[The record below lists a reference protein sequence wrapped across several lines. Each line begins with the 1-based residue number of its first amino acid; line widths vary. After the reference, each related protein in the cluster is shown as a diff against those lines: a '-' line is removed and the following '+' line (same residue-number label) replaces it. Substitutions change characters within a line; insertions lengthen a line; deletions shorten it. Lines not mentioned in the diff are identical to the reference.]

1 MTTTD
6 RIQTLIAERAPGY
19 SLPQALYAD
28 PAVFDFDIQAI
39 FNRYW
44 LQAGLEVE
52 IPKAGDYIT
61 LTVGPSPIVIL
72 RNEAGGVSAF
82 FNTCRHRGAQIC
94 TEERGHARRL
104 VCPYHQWTYDLYGQ
118 LLRAGRMHEG
128 FDPTAYR
135 LRPVRT

>member
-39 FNRYW
+39 FNCYW

-52 IPKAGDYIT
+52 IPKAGD
-61 LTVGPSPIVIL
+61 
-72 RNEAGGVSAF
+72 
-82 FNTCRHRGAQIC
+82 
-94 TEERGHARRL
+94 
-104 VCPYHQWTYDLYGQ
+104 
-118 LLRAGRMHEG
+118 
-128 FDPTAYR
+128 
-135 LRPVRT
+135 